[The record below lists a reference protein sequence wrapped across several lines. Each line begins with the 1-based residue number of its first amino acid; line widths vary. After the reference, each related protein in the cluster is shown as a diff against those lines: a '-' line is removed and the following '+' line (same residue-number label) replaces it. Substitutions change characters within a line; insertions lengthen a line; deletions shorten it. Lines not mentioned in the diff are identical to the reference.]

1 MTLNYLQCQLVF
13 FYEIQIG
20 KGSFIKESWVN
31 TNKMNRSAF
40 TILLTV
46 MFLDLL
52 SGMEFDLFV
61 PSLPEIQHFFHLT
74 AFWAEALLA
83 INFIGYCVSLF
94 VFGKYEY

>member
-1 MTLNYLQCQLVF
+1 MLFQAFSNEKRFKCDARWDAKNR
-13 FYEIQIG
+13 I
-20 KGSFIKESWVN
+20 FISVGY
-31 TNKMNRSAF
+31 RSAF